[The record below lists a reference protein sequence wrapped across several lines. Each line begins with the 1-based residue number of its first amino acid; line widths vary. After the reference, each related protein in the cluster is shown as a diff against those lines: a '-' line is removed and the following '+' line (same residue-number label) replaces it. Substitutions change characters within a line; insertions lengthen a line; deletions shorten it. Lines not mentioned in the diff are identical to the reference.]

1 MKRFCYLFDFE
12 KICARYLGFSIDWF
26 CIDYDKLEI
35 LSRKLRS
42 LCRARYHRSIN
53 RYIHRYDIITLKFV
67 YSQLITSSIVP
78 SCIDLELVAKS
89 KAVASLATTHIQYSV
104 SSVLFI
110 FFILY
115 ICGLN
120 WR

>member
-1 MKRFCYLFDFE
+1 MLDKKKSTLSC
-12 KICARYLGFSIDWF
+12 ISIDRF

-53 RYIHRYDIITLKFV
+53 RYIDRYDITTLKFV
-67 YSQLITSSIVP
+67 YSQQFTSSIVAA
-78 SCIDLELVAKS
+78 CIDLELVAKS
-89 KAVASLATTHIQYSV
+89 KAVASLGTTHIQYSV

-120 WR
+120 